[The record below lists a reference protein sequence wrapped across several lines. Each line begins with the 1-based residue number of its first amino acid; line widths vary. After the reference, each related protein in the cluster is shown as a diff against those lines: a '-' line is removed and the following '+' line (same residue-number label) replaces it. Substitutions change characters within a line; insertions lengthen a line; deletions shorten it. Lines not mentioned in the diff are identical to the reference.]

1 MSVALLVAAALVWL
15 LGWRSS
21 AGLGLAVAVVLTSPL
36 VAVAL
41 APLVASFLGA
51 SFRAVKEVAC
61 RDIQGNYFAYKGHRV
76 RIQEDLS
83 GTRWVR
89 LRDIRDLVPDFPREQ
104 VLVRIAPDAIARPE
118 GERELY
124 FQASSLD
131 GYLARSRSDATIR
144 FRIWLQREV
153 LAPAERASR
162 RAATHA
168 AVHEPAV
175 LPAAPTAAARERSGC
190 P

>member
-1 MSVALLVAAALVWL
+1 MRSQLLFSAGLLVAAALVWL
-15 LGWRSS
+15 FGWRMS
-21 AGLGLAVAVVLTSPL
+21 AGVGLAVAVVLSSPL

-41 APLVASFLGA
+41 APLVASLLGA
-51 SFRAVKEVAC
+51 SFRAVKEIAY

-83 GTRWVR
+83 GSRWVR
-89 LRDIRDLVPDFPREQ
+89 VRDVRDFVPDFPREQ

-124 FQASSLD
+124 FQAASLD
-131 GYLARSRSDATIR
+131 RYLARNRADATIR

-153 LAPAERASR
+153 LAPAERASQ

-168 AVHEPAV
+168 RLHEPS
-175 LPAAPTAAARERSGC
+175 PTAA